1 MKFLDWLFQ
10 SKFDLLQLIV
20 IVVIVS
26 VINEVIR
33 IRTGACYNR
42 DHRDCAYLMISPKTN
57 VETNRVSVSRDE
69 RIAELEKKVANQ
81 GVCYPVYVTTKDEQE
96 LWRLRI
102 ERDCTTVNV
111 WTNVTNEL

>member
-1 MKFLDWLFQ
+1 M
-10 SKFDLLQLIV
+10 
-20 IVVIVS
+20 VS

-42 DHRDCAYLMISPKTN
+42 DHHDCAYLMINPETN

-81 GVCYPVYVTTKDEQE
+81 RMCYPVYVPTKDEQE
-96 LWRLRI
+96 LLRLRI
-102 ERDCTTVNV
+102 ERDCKVTTSGWVKVWTDTDTTVNV
-111 WTNVTNEL
+111 WTNATNEL